1 MGNLAMISC
10 CYQYNKY
17 ILNKAKN
24 DDVPIFSLNGHET
37 ICRVVD
43 VYDGDSCTIIF
54 EWEGKLRKFKCRC
67 NGYDSPE
74 MKPRLNIENRD
85 EIIKNAKL
93 AKERLHD
100 LTNDCIRV
108 KCLEF
113 DKYGRLLV
121 ELYTFYSNVSINQKM
136 INEGYG
142 YEYHGGT
149 KQNQV

>member
-10 CYQYNKY
+10 CYQYKKY
-17 ILNKAKN
+17 KLYTV
-24 DDVPIFSLNGHET
+24 DDDDIPVFSLNGYR
-37 ICRVVD
+37 ILGRVVD
-43 VYDGDSCTIIF
+43 IYDGDSCTIIF
-54 EWEGKLRKFKCRC
+54 EWEGKMRKFKCRC

-85 EIIKNAKL
+85 QIIKNAKL
-93 AKERLHD
+93 AKERLYE
-100 LTNDCIRV
+100 LTKECV
-108 KCLEF
+108 EVECMKF

-121 ELYTFYSNVSINQKM
+121 ELYTVYSKESINKKM

-149 KQNQV
+149 KQTQV

>member
-1 MGNLAMISC
+1 MISC
-10 CYQYNKY
+10 CYQYKKY
-17 ILNKAKN
+17 KLYTV
-24 DDVPIFSLNGHET
+24 DDDDIPIFSLNGYKS

-54 EWEGKLRKFKCRC
+54 EWEGKMRKFKCRC

-74 MKPRLNIENRD
+74 MKPRLIIENRD

-93 AKERLHD
+93 AKERLCE
-100 LTNDCIRV
+100 LTKDCIRV

-121 ELYTFYSNVSINQKM
+121 ELYTFYSKESINQKM
-136 INEGYG
+136 INEGHG

-149 KQNQV
+149 KQNKI

>member
-10 CYQYNKY
+10 CYQYKKY
-17 ILNKAKN
+17 KLYTI
-24 DDVPIFSLNGHET
+24 DDDDIPIFSLNGYKA

-54 EWEGKLRKFKCRC
+54 EWEGKMRKFKCRC

-74 MKPRLNIENRD
+74 MKPRLIIENRD
-85 EIIKNAKL
+85 QIIKNAKL
-93 AKERLHD
+93 AKERLYE
-100 LTNDCIRV
+100 LTKDCIRV

-121 ELYTFYSNVSINQKM
+121 ELYTFYSKESINQKM
-136 INEGYG
+136 INEGHG

-149 KQNQV
+149 KQNKI